1 MKNLEEIKRLRDSGA
16 DTDTVISELSEYI
29 AASPEDD
36 EALTMR
42 GMAYWSKGERS
53 NAINDYLAAVKINP
67 ESRAKLALKATY
79 EILDYYNKDLYNP

>member
-42 GMAYWSKGERS
+42 GMAYWSKVS
-53 NAINDYLAAVKINP
+53 AATPSTTILP
-67 ESRAKLALKATY
+67 QSR
-79 EILDYYNKDLYNP
+79 